1 MTVDQRLHHRPGD
14 STQAEGS
21 EKLSPAPLA
30 TGTRLGDYQI
40 TRVLAQTDNG
50 FTYAAN
56 DGAALVQEF
65 FPHQFALR
73 DYDGISLLLCAETF
87 NTDYEQGLSEFLLL
101 ARVLSQIDHP
111 GRVVHYQEQNDTA
124 WYAVE
129 LKPRASLAD
138 LLKTRQRLPEASLK
152 TMLYSALTYLDAAH
166 DAGALHLEL
175 TPKRIL
181 LSDEDKLVIC
191 GFNTD
196 KLHYPQADESEAADY
211 RAPELTSFRGQLGR
225 WTDFYALG
233 AICYQG
239 IARSTP
245 PSADTRLQ
253 ASDQGIDDPLI
264 PAIEA
269 GKGYFS
275 RDFLQ
280 IIDRLLVLNPADRPQ
295 SAAQIVEWL
304 DPATASP
311 GVTDSNTTDNSAAAT
326 DTKSAGQKMP
336 AARPG
341 TTPAAKTNGA
351 ANATDL
357 PLVKA
362 TSKTLRSATTIALA
376 ALTRN
381 SKPAAPAP
389 GSTTQHPPASTD
401 PATAAKQRREPVF
414 AHADEAREHTQL
426 SLDNSQANPAVPL
439 GIADDLESAAK
450 ALATPSDDEL
460 VIRPVVGGK
469 TQRSSSTGGSPEIT
483 ARIKHPP
490 GLVSP
495 RLIIGIV
502 IVIAALLAVYL
513 LLRPVNEEAA
523 PAQRSAIEIIG
534 STVTPATSVIGS
546 QPPASSDGLTGD
558 TPVSLTQADD
568 PAQISDYRKQQEITT
583 LIEPHLTSAQAHL
596 AAGRLF
602 TPEHSS
608 AYREFTAVLDLDPE
622 NQAAA
627 AGIETIATQTLAR
640 VESLTQQGAFA
651 KARERLAAASVIT
664 QAADRLARA
673 GLQIDLAEQRLQE
686 ETARQLAA
694 RQAQQEEQARQD
706 RERRQQLEQLL
717 ASALKAFEDG
727 RLIEPQNDNALA
739 LYRAALDLDP
749 NNQRAGNGIGNIT
762 VHFLR
767 SARSELADG
776 QLNLADQS
784 LRSASAIEPDNSA
797 VVQLRQQLDRRIYLT
812 REKERLQAEADARI
826 AQAQA
831 MAAEQDQMNLA
842 SGITAY
848 YDGNYP
854 EAYRFLYPLAQRK
867 EPRAQVRVARM
878 LHEARGV
885 ERDSIQA
892 VALFSA
898 ALNPVQLAASQGNA
912 WAQSDLGDYFVDGLV
927 IDTDYQSAAFWYHKA
942 AEQGYAPA
950 QTNLGWLYMAGH
962 GVPPDRKVAVQ
973 WFRKAANQGNMT
985 ALNNLR
991 ELGEDQ
997 PKNGS

>member
-1 MTVDQRLHHRPGD
+1 
-14 STQAEGS
+14 
-21 EKLSPAPLA
+21 
-30 TGTRLGDYQI
+30 
-40 TRVLAQTDNG
+40 
-50 FTYAAN
+50 
-56 DGAALVQEF
+56 
-65 FPHQFALR
+65 
-73 DYDGISLLLCAETF
+73 
-87 NTDYEQGLSEFLLL
+87 
-101 ARVLSQIDHP
+101 
-111 GRVVHYQEQNDTA
+111 
-124 WYAVE
+124 
-129 LKPRASLAD
+129 
-138 LLKTRQRLPEASLK
+138 
-152 TMLYSALTYLDAAH
+152 
-166 DAGALHLEL
+166 
-175 TPKRIL
+175 
-181 LSDEDKLVIC
+181 
-191 GFNTD
+191 
-196 KLHYPQADESEAADY
+196 
-211 RAPELTSFRGQLGR
+211 
-225 WTDFYALG
+225 
-233 AICYQG
+233 
-239 IARSTP
+239 
-245 PSADTRLQ
+245 
-253 ASDQGIDDPLI
+253 
-264 PAIEA
+264 
-269 GKGYFS
+269 
-275 RDFLQ
+275 
-280 IIDRLLVLNPADRPQ
+280 
-295 SAAQIVEWL
+295 
-304 DPATASP
+304 
-311 GVTDSNTTDNSAAAT
+311 
-326 DTKSAGQKMP
+326 

-351 ANATDL
+351 TNATDL

-414 AHADEAREHTQL
+414 AHADEAREQTQL

-439 GIADDLESAAK
+439 EIADDLESAAK

-627 AGIETIATQTLAR
+627 AGIETIATQALAR

>member
-239 IARSTP
+239 IARSAP

-253 ASDQGIDDPLI
+253 ASDQDIDDPLI

-275 RDFLQ
+275 REFLQ

-304 DPATASP
+304 DPATAGP
-311 GVTDSNTTDNSAAAT
+311 GATDSNTTDDSAAAT
-326 DTKSAGQKMP
+326 DTESAGQKTS

-351 ANATDL
+351 TNATDL

-381 SKPAAPAP
+381 S
-389 GSTTQHPPASTD
+389 
-401 PATAAKQRREPVF
+401 
-414 AHADEAREHTQL
+414 
-426 SLDNSQANPAVPL
+426 
-439 GIADDLESAAK
+439 
-450 ALATPSDDEL
+450 
-460 VIRPVVGGK
+460 
-469 TQRSSSTGGSPEIT
+469 
-483 ARIKHPP
+483 
-490 GLVSP
+490 
-495 RLIIGIV
+495 
-502 IVIAALLAVYL
+502 
-513 LLRPVNEEAA
+513 
-523 PAQRSAIEIIG
+523 
-534 STVTPATSVIGS
+534 
-546 QPPASSDGLTGD
+546 
-558 TPVSLTQADD
+558 
-568 PAQISDYRKQQEITT
+568 
-583 LIEPHLTSAQAHL
+583 
-596 AAGRLF
+596 
-602 TPEHSS
+602 
-608 AYREFTAVLDLDPE
+608 
-622 NQAAA
+622 
-627 AGIETIATQTLAR
+627 
-640 VESLTQQGAFA
+640 
-651 KARERLAAASVIT
+651 
-664 QAADRLARA
+664 
-673 GLQIDLAEQRLQE
+673 
-686 ETARQLAA
+686 
-694 RQAQQEEQARQD
+694 
-706 RERRQQLEQLL
+706 
-717 ASALKAFEDG
+717 
-727 RLIEPQNDNALA
+727 
-739 LYRAALDLDP
+739 
-749 NNQRAGNGIGNIT
+749 
-762 VHFLR
+762 
-767 SARSELADG
+767 
-776 QLNLADQS
+776 
-784 LRSASAIEPDNSA
+784 
-797 VVQLRQQLDRRIYLT
+797 
-812 REKERLQAEADARI
+812 
-826 AQAQA
+826 
-831 MAAEQDQMNLA
+831 
-842 SGITAY
+842 
-848 YDGNYP
+848 
-854 EAYRFLYPLAQRK
+854 
-867 EPRAQVRVARM
+867 
-878 LHEARGV
+878 
-885 ERDSIQA
+885 
-892 VALFSA
+892 
-898 ALNPVQLAASQGNA
+898 
-912 WAQSDLGDYFVDGLV
+912 
-927 IDTDYQSAAFWYHKA
+927 
-942 AEQGYAPA
+942 
-950 QTNLGWLYMAGH
+950 
-962 GVPPDRKVAVQ
+962 
-973 WFRKAANQGNMT
+973 
-985 ALNNLR
+985 
-991 ELGEDQ
+991 
-997 PKNGS
+997 